1 MILEGGSFGTTGP
14 ISPPGFLVAYSLG
27 ETDCPIAS
35 RARAGWRKS
44 TMPRRA
50 IRALV
55 VLMLLITAASPAA
68 AAGVMTIST
77 PLIDSQPRFQDQ
89 EEGVVEEEIVE
100 DEFSSFTMP
109 GLAPDNF
116 TETVLADI
124 DAFWAGE
131 LANLG
136 HDYYAA
142 GTVPV
147 TDVVQSSCGQFGPYD
162 NPAAY
167 CPVDDSVYYSVPLG
181 QEIQTTVGDY
191 AWITVLAHEWGHHVQ
206 VVLGIEPELTI
217 DRELQADCFSGAYA
231 QRALQQGFL
240 QEGDISEALL
250 IAILSGDPIELD
262 EMVEGAH
269 GSGDYRV
276 TSFMEGYFNGSAVCL
291 EY

>member
-1 MILEGGSFGTTGP
+1 MWLPGP
-14 ISPPGFLVAYSLG
+14 ISLPELRVAYSFS
-27 ETDCPIAS
+27 ETEHLI
-35 RARAGWRKS
+35 RKPRLCRPEEI
-44 TMPRRA
+44 TMPRRV
-50 IRALV
+50 IHVYLQALV
-55 VLMLLITAASPAA
+55 VLTLLIAAASPAA
-68 AAGVMTIST
+68 AAAMVTIST
-77 PLIDSQPRFQDQ
+77 PLVDAQPRFQD
-89 EEGVVEEEIVE
+89 EGVVDEQIAE

-109 GLAPDNF
+109 GLAPDTM

-136 HDYYAA
+136 HDYYSA
-142 GTVPV
+142 GMVPV

-181 QEIQTTVGDY
+181 QDIQATVGDY
-191 AWITVLAHEWGHHVQ
+191 AWVTVLAHEWGHHVQ

-240 QEGDISEALL
+240 QEGDISEALMM
-250 IAILSGDPIELD
+250 AIFSGDPIEMD
-262 EMVEGAH
+262 EMTEGAH

-276 TSFMEGYFNGSAVCL
+276 TSFMEGYFNGSAACL
-291 EY
+291 EH

>member
-1 MILEGGSFGTTGP
+1 
-14 ISPPGFLVAYSLG
+14 
-27 ETDCPIAS
+27 
-35 RARAGWRKS
+35 
-44 TMPRRA
+44 MPRRL
-50 IRALV
+50 IGVLVALA
-55 VLMLLITAASPAA
+55 LISTVASPATL
-68 AAGVMTIST
+68 AAGGTVSV
-77 PLIDSQPRFQDQ
+77 PVPGSQPQFQ
-89 EEGVVEEEIVE
+89 EEGSVEGEIVE

-116 TETVLADI
+116 TDMVLGDI

-136 HDYYAA
+136 YDYYSA
-142 GTVPV
+142 GIVPV
-147 TDVVQSSCGQFGPYD
+147 ADVVYSSCGEFGPYD

-206 VVLGIEPELTI
+206 VVLGITPELTI

-240 QEGDISEALL
+240 QEGDVTEGVMMT
-250 IAILSGDPIELD
+250 ILGGDPVELD
-262 EMVEGAH
+262 EMDEGAH
-269 GSGDYRV
+269 GSSDYRV
-276 TSFMEGYFNGSAVCL
+276 TAFMEGYFNGSATCL
-291 EY
+291 AY

>member
-1 MILEGGSFGTTGP
+1 
-14 ISPPGFLVAYSLG
+14 
-27 ETDCPIAS
+27 
-35 RARAGWRKS
+35 
-44 TMPRRA
+44 MPRRV
-50 IRALV
+50 IYLQALV
-55 VLMLLITAASPAA
+55 VLTLLISTASPAA
-68 AAGVMTIST
+68 AATGETHFT
-77 PLIDSQPRFQDQ
+77 PVAGTEPRFQDQ
-89 EEGVVEEEIVE
+89 EEGVVEEEIAE
-100 DEFSSFTMP
+100 DEFSAFTMP
-109 GLAPDNF
+109 GLAPDNL

-136 HDYYAA
+136 HDYYSA
-142 GTVPV
+142 GTIPV

-181 QEIQTTVGDY
+181 QDIQTTVGDY

-206 VVLGIEPELTI
+206 VVLGIEPDLTI

-240 QEGDISEALL
+240 QEGDISEALMM
-250 IAILSGDPIELD
+250 AILGGDPIEMD
-262 EMVEGAH
+262 ETVDGAH

-276 TSFMEGYFNGSAVCL
+276 TSFMEGYFNGSATCL
-291 EY
+291 AY

>member
-1 MILEGGSFGTTGP
+1 
-14 ISPPGFLVAYSLG
+14 
-27 ETDCPIAS
+27 
-35 RARAGWRKS
+35 
-44 TMPRRA
+44 MPRRVLHLQ
-50 IRALV
+50 ALV
-55 VLMLLITAASPAA
+55 VVALLMCSSSPVAATA
-68 AAGVMTIST
+68 GETVST
-77 PLIDSQPRFQDQ
+77 PVAGAEPRFQ
-89 EEGVVEEEIVE
+89 EEGVVEDEIVEDEIVE

-109 GLAPDNF
+109 GLAPDNL

-136 HDYYAA
+136 HDYYSA

-147 TDVVQSSCGQFGPYD
+147 SDVVQSSCGEFGPYD

-167 CPVDDSVYYSVPLG
+167 CPVDDSVYYSVPLA

-191 AWITVLAHEWGHHVQ
+191 AWITILAHEWGHHVQ

-217 DRELQADCFSGAYA
+217 DRELQADCFSGAYT

-240 QEGDISEALL
+240 QEGDISEALM
-250 IAILSGDPIELD
+250 ISIFSGDPIEID
-262 EMVEGAH
+262 ETAEGAH

-276 TSFMEGYFNGSAVCL
+276 TSFMEGYFNGSATCL
-291 EY
+291 AY

>member
-1 MILEGGSFGTTGP
+1 MPGP
-14 ISPPGFLVAYSLG
+14 ISPPEFPVAYSSS
-27 ETDCPIAS
+27 ETNHVI
-35 RARAGWRKS
+35 RK
-44 TMPRRA
+44 PRLCRPEETNYA
-50 IRALV
+50 APRHSLRRSV
-55 VLMLLITAASPAA
+55 VFTLLITAALASRRSRRGDGFDPTHRFAA
-68 AAGVMTIST
+68 AIPGR
-77 PLIDSQPRFQDQ
+77 QE
-89 EEGVVEEEIVE
+89 EEGVVDEEIAE

-109 GLAPDNF
+109 GLAPDKL
-116 TETVLADI
+116 TESVLADI

-136 HDYYAA
+136 HDYYSA
-142 GTVPV
+142 GMIPV

-167 CPVDDSVYYSVPLG
+167 CPFDDSVYYSVPLG
-181 QEIQTTVGDY
+181 QDIQANVGDY

-240 QEGDISEALL
+240 QEGDISEAVMM
-250 IAILSGDPIELD
+250 AILSGDPIEMD
-262 EMVEGAH
+262 EMVDGAH

-276 TSFMEGYFNGSAVCL
+276 TSFMEGYFNGSATCL
-291 EY
+291 AY